1 MDDFNTITTSDIA
14 FNDPSKFPSID
25 YDISLV
31 IPKGVMFNK
40 AQEKI
45 KSLGI
50 KELNNIGI
58 IDVYDLPEETSVT
71 VRFTFSAFERT
82 LTMDEVQKN
91 IETITNALKDFDIK
105 ARF

>member
-1 MDDFNTITTSDIA
+1 MN
-14 FNDPSKFPSID
+14 ID
-25 YDISLV
+25 NNNIISGIKIERIDVSGLSREQA
-31 IPKGVMFNK
+31 K
-40 AQEKI
+40 EKI
-45 KSLGI
+45 NSLGI

-91 IETITNALKDFDIK
+91 IEAITEALKEFNIK

>member
-1 MDDFNTITTSDIA
+1 
-14 FNDPSKFPSID
+14 
-25 YDISLV
+25 
-31 IPKGVMFNK
+31 
-40 AQEKI
+40 
-45 KSLGI
+45 
-50 KELNNIGI
+50 
-58 IDVYDLPEETSVT
+58 LPEETSVT

>member
-1 MDDFNTITTSDIA
+1 
-14 FNDPSKFPSID
+14 
-25 YDISLV
+25 
-31 IPKGVMFNK
+31 MFNK
-40 AQEKI
+40 AKEKI
-45 KSLGI
+45 NSLGI

>member
-1 MDDFNTITTSDIA
+1 MRVVL
-14 FNDPSKFPSID
+14 FPFYWGD
-25 YDISLV
+25 
-31 IPKGVMFNK
+31 K
-40 AQEKI
+40 AKEKI
-45 KSLGI
+45 NSLGI

-58 IDVYDLPEETSVT
+58 IDVYELPEETSVT

-91 IETITNALKDFDIK
+91 IEAITEALKEFNIK